1 MLLIIK
7 IVIKLQTAKFKIT
20 SKIRH
25 GMQEVIGSTPI
36 FSTDY
41 QPLMN
46 IRKWLFCVI
55 LFSNRSVTTRS
66 RLNRH
71 KVPLRSV

>member
-7 IVIKLQTAKFKIT
+7 IVINLQTAKFKIT

-36 FSTDY
+36 FST
-41 QPLMN
+41 LI
-46 IRKWLFCVI
+46 IRL
-55 LFSNRSVTTRS
+55 LD
-66 RLNRH
+66 
-71 KVPLRSV
+71 

>member
-7 IVIKLQTAKFKIT
+7 IVISLQTAKYKIT

-36 FSTDY
+36 FSTRLLAVY
-41 QPLMN
+41 K
-46 IRKWLFCVI
+46 ICKRLFLCKLVI
-55 LFSNRSVTTRS
+55 KTLYIDLFT
-66 RLNRH
+66 
-71 KVPLRSV
+71 LR